1 LKTVLEGEI
10 SGKNYRGRPRMEYI
24 GQIVRDVKTRSYVGM
39 RRLTE
44 NREEWRAATNQ
55 SLD

>member
-1 LKTVLEGEI
+1 
-10 SGKNYRGRPRMEYI
+10 MEYI
-24 GQIVRDVKTRSYVGM
+24 GQIMKDMKTKGSAGM
-39 RRLTE
+39 RRLAE

>member
-1 LKTVLEGEI
+1 MLPGPFKLGLGKDVIYWANNEGRED
-10 SGKNYRGRPRMEYI
+10 K
-24 GQIVRDVKTRSYVGM
+24 KYVGM
-39 RRLTE
+39 RRLAE

>member
-1 LKTVLEGEI
+1 
-10 SGKNYRGRPRMEYI
+10 MEYI

-39 RRLTE
+39 RRLVE